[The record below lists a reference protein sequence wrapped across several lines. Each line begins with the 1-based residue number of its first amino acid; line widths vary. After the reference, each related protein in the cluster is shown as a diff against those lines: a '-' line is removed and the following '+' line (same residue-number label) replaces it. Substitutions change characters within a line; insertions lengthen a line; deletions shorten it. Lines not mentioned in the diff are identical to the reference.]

1 MPRSRATAA
10 ARENDRAGRAA
21 PIRRPPSMSASSR
34 YLIVNADD
42 LGASAGVN
50 RGILEAHERGIVTS
64 ASLMVDMPAS
74 EEVAGTGTMS
84 VGLHAQLT
92 NEDAELQF
100 DGDACRGEVERQLAR
115 FEALLGRPPT
125 HLDSHHNVHLEP
137 PLSELFVAIAR
148 ERGLPLRGFS
158 PARYFAD
165 FYGQWDGETHVEQV
179 SVETL
184 SEMLATEAGPGI
196 TELGCHP
203 GYAGDGFES
212 SYLIEREA
220 ELRTLCDPAIRARV
234 NELDITLIGYTELAA
249 AARDGEG

>member
-1 MPRSRATAA
+1 
-10 ARENDRAGRAA
+10 
-21 PIRRPPSMSASSR
+21 MSASPR

-50 RGILEAHERGIVTS
+50 RGILEAYERGIVTS
-64 ASLMVDMPAS
+64 ASLMVDMPAAEAFATS
-74 EEVAGTGTMS
+74 SGGSGRGLT
-84 VGLHAQLT
+84 VGLHATLT
-92 NEDAELQF
+92 NEDAELLF
-100 DGDACRGEVERQLAR
+100 DAVSCRGEVERQLGR

-125 HLDSHHNVHLEP
+125 HLDSHHNVHLEE
-137 PLSELFVAIAR
+137 PLSEIFGELAR

-158 PARYFAD
+158 PARYYAD

-184 SEMLATEAGPGI
+184 SEMLASEVGPGV

-212 SYLIEREA
+212 SYLLEREA
-220 ELRTLCDPAIRARV
+220 EVRTLCDPAIRARLQ
-234 NELDITLIGYTELAA
+234 ELGITLIGFSELAA
-249 AARDGEG
+249 ASGAGEG

>member
-1 MPRSRATAA
+1 M
-10 ARENDRAGRAA
+10 
-21 PIRRPPSMSASSR
+21 
-34 YLIVNADD
+34 
-42 LGASAGVN
+42 
-50 RGILEAHERGIVTS
+50 
-64 ASLMVDMPAS
+64 
-74 EEVAGTGTMS
+74 
-84 VGLHAQLT
+84 
-92 NEDAELQF
+92 
-100 DGDACRGEVERQLAR
+100 
-115 FEALLGRPPT
+115 
-125 HLDSHHNVHLEP
+125 
-137 PLSELFVAIAR
+137 FVAIAR

-184 SEMLATEAGPGI
+184 QRDARRPRSGPGV

-203 GYAGDGFES
+203 GYTGDGFES

-234 NELDITLIGYTELAA
+234 NELGITLIGFAELAA

>member
-1 MPRSRATAA
+1 
-10 ARENDRAGRAA
+10 
-21 PIRRPPSMSASSR
+21 MSASPR

-42 LGASAGVN
+42 LGASASVN
-50 RGILEAHERGIVTS
+50 RGILEAHEHGIVTS
-64 ASLMVDMPAS
+64 ASLMVDMPG
-74 EEVAGTGTMS
+74 AGSLTSTGSMS

-92 NEDAELQF
+92 NEDAELLF
-100 DGDACRGEVERQLAR
+100 DTGACREEVERQLGR

-137 PLSELFVAIAR
+137 PLSELFEEIAR

-158 PARYFAD
+158 PARYYAD
-165 FYGQWDGETHVEQV
+165 FYGQWDDETHLEQV

-184 SEMLATEAGPGI
+184 SEMLAVEVGPGI

-203 GYAGDGFES
+203 GYTGDGFES

-220 ELRTLCDPAIRARV
+220 EVRTLCDPAIRARV
-234 NELDITLIGYTELAA
+234 QELGITLIDYTELAA
-249 AARDGEG
+249 AAAGEREG